1 MNSEDLNSEQ
11 ESKLL
16 ERTKEY
22 LRSRLDQR
30 VPDTMLSGAWEEFY
44 RVYNDLI
51 RRFVIASGVRG
62 ANVDDC
68 IQDVWTEV
76 ATRLVDFEY
85 SPERP
90 GLRAWLYAV
99 VRSKATNLFRR
110 TTRRAAQSL
119 SDAIDAGREP
129 LSTDADPADRYEL
142 RWEVALLETFL
153 VDLRND
159 VSELNFRVLTLRMI
173 EEKSVA
179 DVATTLEL
187 TAEQVRYRHHR
198 MLKKLRARA
207 AVYTGQQF
215 AASDD

>member
-1 MNSEDLNSEQ
+1 MNSEDLNSDQ

-22 LRSRLDQR
+22 LRSRLEQR
-30 VPDTMLSGAWEEFY
+30 APDTILSGAWEEFY
-44 RVYNDLI
+44 RVYSDLI
-51 RRFVIASGVRG
+51 QRFVIASGVRG

-68 IQDVWTEV
+68 VQDVWTEV

-99 VRSKATNLFRR
+99 VRGKATNLFRR

-119 SDAIDAGREP
+119 SDATHAGSEP
-129 LSTDADPADRYEL
+129 VSTDADPADRYEL

-153 VDLRND
+153 IDLRNE

-173 EEKSVA
+173 EERSVA
-179 DVATTLEL
+179 DVAATLEL

-207 AVYTGQQF
+207 AVYTGQPF
-215 AASDD
+215 ATIDE